1 VNDVARKIA
10 LVLVSVVVTLVVAE
24 IALRLV
30 GYGALTPE
38 MSFGVN
44 TRTALEQGQFQS
56 DPDLFWKLPARPSQA
71 DQAMK
76 AVHPDQPVP
85 ARKAPRRILVLGDSC
100 SRLSMRT
107 LPYSAQ
113 LEDLL
118 WSDGFEVLNA
128 SVPGYTTYQG
138 LVWLRTQLLDLKP
151 DIVVVY
157 FGWNDHW
164 RATGMTDHEYAA
176 SRGAGRL
183 RLLELGRRRPEEPP
197 VRVPLAEYEANLE
210 AIVTEIQAIG
220 AQVVLV
226 AAPHRLTVEAT
237 RRLAQTGY
245 ILPGENPTSLH
256 NQYLKVVRSFAEREG
271 VAVLSADH
279 LMTVMESDQPL
290 LMRDGIHLT
299 DEAHAIM
306 AAALAALVR
315 DGTGANGRVSEELVE
330 AVKKGVN
337 GG

>member
-1 VNDVARKIA
+1 MNDTIRKLA
-10 LVLVSVVVTLVVAE
+10 LVLVSVVITLVVAE
-24 IALRLV
+24 IALRLM
-30 GYGALTPE
+30 GYGAVTPE

-44 TRTALEQGQFQS
+44 TRTALEQGRFQS
-56 DPDLFWKLPARPSQA
+56 DAALFWKLPARSSQA
-71 DQAMK
+71 DQAIK
-76 AVHPDQPVP
+76 AIHPDQPAP
-85 ARKAPRRILVLGDSC
+85 ARQAPRRILVLGDSC
-100 SRLSMRT
+100 SRLSIHA

-113 LEDLL
+113 LEERL

-138 LVWLRTQLLDLKP
+138 LVWLRTQLLELKP

-164 RATGMTDHEYAA
+164 RATGMTDREYAA
-176 SRGAGRL
+176 SRGAGKL
-183 RLLELGRRRPEEPP
+183 RLLELGRRRPAEPP

-210 AIVTEIQAIG
+210 AIIAEVQAIG
-220 AQVVLV
+220 ARVVLV
-226 AAPHRLTVEAT
+226 AAPHRITAEAAQRLVQT
-237 RRLAQTGY
+237 RY
-245 ILPGENPTSLH
+245 ILPGENPTELH
-256 NQYLKVVRSFAEREG
+256 GEYLKVLRSFAGRPG

-299 DEAHAIM
+299 DEAHAIL

-315 DGTGANGRVSEELVE
+315 DGTGANGRVSAELVE
-330 AVKKGVN
+330 AAKQGVA